1 MQVMPDIGSVWRSL
15 VYFVIRGL
23 GWSISM
29 ILYLYILEIRYKNM
43 HGSLMPILLI
53 QYIIELYP
61 NVLISNSRIYFSCR
75 LFSGKQTET
84 CYHRIAT
91 VRHHKLH

>member
-1 MQVMPDIGSVWRSL
+1 MPYIGSVCRSL

-75 LFSGKQTET
+75 LFSGKQTK
-84 CYHRIAT
+84 I
-91 VRHHKLH
+91 